1 MLRARVALLAL
12 VAFGAL
18 APAANAVGEKVDTA
32 VKLTHGR
39 IGSQA
44 VKAGLSWNMNIA
56 TADGSRARSIH
67 QGELTLPKGF
77 FAVTRGLKSCPLSTL
92 EQNNPNAC
100 PAKSVVGRSTAMILT
115 PEVQAEP
122 FHATATIYFTG
133 MRGRMSSFGV
143 YYTLVE
149 IDTLH
154 SVTQLRITP
163 PGKKATKVYMD
174 QPPVPVPG
182 LPDST
187 PIQILLVFNKKQG
200 VIRTNKRCTSRSMGR
215 ARYGFFN
222 ESPASHDNDVF
233 HTQIADPV
241 TASDRAC

>member
-1 MLRARVALLAL
+1 MRTAFCIAL
-12 VAFGAL
+12 VSSFIAA
-18 APAANAVGEKVDTA
+18 APASANEVETGAVMICDTQQ
-32 VKLTHGR
+32 
-39 IGSQA
+39 QA
-44 VKAGLSWNMNIA
+44 ERLGQLFEGKAQAAIA
-56 TADGSRARSIH
+56 AINT
-67 QGELTLPKGF
+67 
-77 FAVTRGLKSCPLSTL
+77 

-100 PAKSVVGRSTAMILT
+100 PAKSVVGRSEATIVT
-115 PEVQAEP
+115 PEVRAQP
-122 FHATATIYFTG
+122 FDATATIYFTG
-133 MRGRMSSFGV
+133 MRGRMPSFGV

-187 PIQILLVFNKKQG
+187 PTRILLIFNKKQG
-200 VIRTNKRCTSRSMGR
+200 VIRTNKRCTSRSMAR

-222 ESPASHDNDVF
+222 ESPASHNNDVF